1 MSTLTNR
8 FTDALVYC
16 VRVHS
21 GQQRKGKS
29 TPYVAHLLSVSALV
43 LEDGGDE
50 DEAIAA
56 LLHDALEDQPDR
68 TSQEEIGQRF
78 GDHVLHLVLSCTDTP
93 PDYQGGEK
101 PRWRQRKETYLAHL
115 RDGAGSDLRVA
126 LADKLHNVRELLAD
140 YRCEGD
146 NLWSRFNAGKADQ
159 LWYYQALVVAFRQ
172 GGVRG
177 QMLLEFERVVSEFVH
192 LVEAA

>member
-1 MSTLTNR
+1 MNR
-8 FTDALVYC
+8 LADALVYC
-16 VRVHS
+16 VHVHS
-21 GQQRKGKS
+21 GQKRKGKS
-29 TPYVAHLLSVSALV
+29 TPYIAHLMSVSALV

-68 TSQEEIGQRF
+68 TSPEEIRQRF
-78 GDHVLHLVLSCTDTP
+78 GDRVLHIVLICTDTP

-101 PRWRQRKETYLAHL
+101 PPWRQRKEAYLTHL
-115 RDGAGSDLRVA
+115 RDSAGSDMRVS

-140 YRCEGD
+140 YRREGD

-159 LWYYQALVVAFRQ
+159 LWYYQSLVAAFKQ
-172 GGVRG
+172 CGMRG
-177 QMLLEFERVVSEFVH
+177 KMLAEFERVVSEFVN

>member
-1 MSTLTNR
+1 MNR
-8 FTDALVYC
+8 FADAFVYC
-16 VRVHS
+16 AHVHS

-29 TPYVAHLLSVSALV
+29 TPYIAHLMSVSALV

-68 TSQEEIGQRF
+68 TSQEGIGRRF
-78 GDHVLHLVLSCTDTP
+78 GDRVLRIVLACTDTP

-101 PRWRQRKETYLAHL
+101 PPWRTRKETYLAHL
-115 RDGAGSDLRVA
+115 RDSAGSDLRVS
-126 LADKLHNVRELLAD
+126 LADKLHNARELLAD
-140 YRCEGD
+140 YRSEGD

-159 LWYYQALVVAFRQ
+159 LWYYQSLAAAFRQ
-172 GGVRG
+172 CGMRG
-177 QMLLEFERVVSEFVH
+177 QMLVEFERVVSEFVN